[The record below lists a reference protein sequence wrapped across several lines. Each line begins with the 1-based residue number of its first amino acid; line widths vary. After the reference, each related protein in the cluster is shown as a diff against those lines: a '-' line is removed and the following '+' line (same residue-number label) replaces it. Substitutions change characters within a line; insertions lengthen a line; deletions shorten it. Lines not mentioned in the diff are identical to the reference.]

1 VVLIYTV
8 FEVIAGVL
16 SVAITLVIAIKTNA
30 FIRYGNVVSFIS
42 DLYNLYS
49 EGQNY
54 SKRASLYVGLTIRN
68 LLKSALL
75 FILEITILAIF
86 DVIGVLIVVIILLA
100 ILILAILLSK
110 KRSLSFKDFMLYP
123 KTKMDKYKTDFS
135 RDPGFHLFLLMWN
148 AIIPVIGVVSIT
160 NYFQLGPFLLGYG
173 FFILAPIAI
182 SLLFSS
188 FPLFKYDSL
197 QVANLI
203 LNKMQMEAILWLKY
217 ASTAETLK
225 IHVSSIQIEKR
236 LKVLIND
243 EVKGRRVVAFVKWK
257 SISQVEFIL
266 PGSVKN

>member
-8 FEVIAGVL
+8 FEVIIGVL
-16 SVAITLVIAIKTNA
+16 SVAITLVVAIKSNA
-30 FIRYGNVVSFIS
+30 FIRYGNVASFIS
-42 DLYNLYS
+42 ELYNLYS

-54 SKRASLYVGLTIRN
+54 SKRASLYMGLTIRN

-86 DVIGVLIVVIILLA
+86 DVIGVLIVVTILLA
-100 ILILAILLSK
+100 VLILAILFSK

-123 KTKMDKYKTDFS
+123 ETKMDKYKTDFS
-135 RDPGFHLFLLMWN
+135 RDPGFHLFLLIWN

-173 FFILAPIAI
+173 AFILAPIAASFTI
-182 SLLFSS
+182 SA
-188 FPLFKYDSL
+188 FPSFKYDSV

-225 IHVSSIQIEKR
+225 IQVSSIQVEKG
-236 LKVLIND
+236 LKVSING
-243 EVKGRRVVAFVKWK
+243 EVKGRRVVAFVKWR

-266 PGSVKN
+266 PESEE